1 MDISTKSFKI
11 VEPAMAFREFYI
23 RITESKVGF
32 STVDIS
38 YSVLK
43 MAFLTMV
50 RQRTELAMVCSATSL
65 KIINPAMA
73 LRAMGFSSSQL
84 KMALKA
90 GSSKTPQL
98 KMALLTMD
106 CQGSNMYLVYG
117 RPNRKTSNNSMAYN
131 KRFFTEF
138 RLRRHIWV
146 FYLVQS
152 YRKCT
157 RY

>member
-84 KMALKA
+84 KMAL
-90 GSSKTPQL
+90 
-98 KMALLTMD
+98 LTMD